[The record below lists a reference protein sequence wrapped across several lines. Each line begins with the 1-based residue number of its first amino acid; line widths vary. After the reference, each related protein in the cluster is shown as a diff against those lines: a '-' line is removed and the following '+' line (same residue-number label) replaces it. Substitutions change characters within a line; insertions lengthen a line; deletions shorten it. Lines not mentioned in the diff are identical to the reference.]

1 LKSLA
6 AILKNTR
13 NVAGNRKK
21 ECECKIYEA
30 DVQEY

>member
-13 NVAGNRKK
+13 NVAGNRK